1 MLASPFGSECGR
13 MSSLYSSWL
22 LGTLHPQ
29 ERGGF
34 QGRPEGV
41 TSAKSF
47 MMQKSLFTTFVVPEG
62 RVKNSEL

>member
-1 MLASPFGSECGR
+1 M
-13 MSSLYSSWL
+13 

-47 MMQKSLFTTFVVPEG
+47 MMQKSLFATFVVPEG